1 MSIVIQHYGVFRRL
15 GENTVVDIPLP
26 ATVTAIR
33 TAMARVL
40 GEEYL
45 TLIEDSAFASETDI
59 LPDEYVIEQA
69 CNMSILPP
77 VCGG

>member
-1 MSIVIQHYGVFRRL
+1 MNIVIQHYGVFRRL
-15 GENTVVDIPLP
+15 GENTVVEIPLP
-26 ATVTAIR
+26 ATVMAIR
-33 TAMARVL
+33 TEMARVL
-40 GEEYL
+40 GKEYHP
-45 TLIEDSAFASETDI
+45 LIEDSAFASDTDI